1 MPGPP
6 LSCTSPHPRAR
17 RARASPG
24 KGCAR
29 RRAGDGRT
37 CHFNPDM
44 GPTGQ
49 SEPVFRGSR
58 RSSLTL
64 GQPGAPGGGC
74 CSLSRLWGWPTGSWS
89 PESKGTQAASQSSG
103 GGGRALAGPDV
114 RPHHPLLAPSRPCAQ
129 APRRGGGS
137 LRPALWTGR
146 FLWEKL
152 CGQWRGER
160 QWAPPL
166 PRSLGPSQ
174 TQRPPSRA
182 PRLAIP
188 RKPPGLTGGGRPP
201 GQAVHLAHGPGPS
214 AAWSLGGCGAEVT
227 TAAFPRLPTPSML
240 QALAGRPWLLCWR
253 SKGKLSHGR
262 ARGMRA
268 RGRVHPCAHRGCGE
282 AGKREGRRRPLR
294 RPLFLLRS
302 AAGPGAEEDWGA
314 ARKRASGRP
323 RLCTPD
329 AGGPHFEALPPCPRA
344 ATALASSRALSAG
357 GGGKWAGRG
366 ERARTPQVL
375 ALFRHGTARGTL
387 LWPPSDTDKGDPR
400 DEPCPRAGRGRR
412 GGKAV
417 PAGGGRGWAESTAA
431 ARYSLGPGRPA
442 LSSGPQLPRP
452 RARTRGPCRPQA
464 SGQRPTD

>member
-160 QWAPPL
+160 QWAPP
-166 PRSLGPSQ
+166 
-174 TQRPPSRA
+174 
-182 PRLAIP
+182 
-188 RKPPGLTGGGRPP
+188 
-201 GQAVHLAHGPGPS
+201 
-214 AAWSLGGCGAEVT
+214 
-227 TAAFPRLPTPSML
+227 TP
-240 QALAGRPWLLCWR
+240 A
-253 SKGKLSHGR
+253 
-262 ARGMRA
+262 
-268 RGRVHPCAHRGCGE
+268 
-282 AGKREGRRRPLR
+282 
-294 RPLFLLRS
+294 
-302 AAGPGAEEDWGA
+302 
-314 ARKRASGRP
+314 
-323 RLCTPD
+323 
-329 AGGPHFEALPPCPRA
+329 
-344 ATALASSRALSAG
+344 
-357 GGGKWAGRG
+357 
-366 ERARTPQVL
+366 
-375 ALFRHGTARGTL
+375 
-387 LWPPSDTDKGDPR
+387 
-400 DEPCPRAGRGRR
+400 
-412 GGKAV
+412 
-417 PAGGGRGWAESTAA
+417 
-431 ARYSLGPGRPA
+431 
-442 LSSGPQLPRP
+442 
-452 RARTRGPCRPQA
+452 
-464 SGQRPTD
+464 